1 MKAVFVETR
10 SFTKLINQYFAGDWD
25 YQEFQM
31 ALLEQ
36 PDKGDV
42 IPGCGGLR
50 KVRWRDVKR
59 KKGARGGLRLIYLY
73 VPEVSR
79 FLLLDVY
86 NKDEADDLT
95 QEERKFLAKLAE
107 EYRAEAIAASGQ
119 RRKRGKP

>member
-10 SFTKLINQYFAGDWD
+10 SFTRLVGDYFAGDWD

-42 IPGCGGLR
+42 IQGCGGLR
-50 KVRWRDVKR
+50 KVRWRDAKR
-59 KKGARGGLRLIYLY
+59 KKGSRGGLRIIYLY
-73 VPEVSR
+73 IPEVSR

-95 QEERKFLAKLAE
+95 SEERKFLAGLAE
-107 EYRAEAIAASGQ
+107 DYRTEAIAAGT
-119 RRKRGKP
+119 RRKRGKR

>member
-10 SFTKLINQYFAGDWD
+10 SFTKLVKEYFADDGD

-31 ALLEQ
+31 VLMEH

-42 IPGCGGLR
+42 IQGCGGLR
-50 KVRWRDVKR
+50 KVRWRDMKR
-59 KKGARGGLRLIYLY
+59 RKGARGGLRIIYLH

-95 QEERKFLAKLAE
+95 KEERKFLADLADK
-107 EYRAEAIAASGQ
+107 YRKEALEAKSG
-119 RRKRGKP
+119 RRERER

>member
-10 SFTKLINQYFAGDWD
+10 SFTKIIRDYFADDGD

-36 PDKGDV
+36 PEKGDV
-42 IPGCGGLR
+42 IQGCGGLR
-50 KVRWRDVKR
+50 KVRWKDTKR
-59 KKGARGGLRLIYLY
+59 RKGARGGLRIIYLY
-73 VPEVSR
+73 IPEISR

-95 QEERKFLAKLAE
+95 KEERKFLAELAE
-107 EYRAEAIAASGQ
+107 RYRTEALEAEA
-119 RRKRGKP
+119 RRRRGRR

>member
-10 SFTKLINQYFAGDWD
+10 SFTNLVKEYFADDAD

-31 ALLEQ
+31 MLLEH
-36 PDKGDV
+36 PEKGDV
-42 IPGCGGLR
+42 IQGCGGLR

-59 KKGARGGLRLIYLY
+59 RKGARGGLRVIYLH
-73 VPEVSR
+73 VPEISR

-95 QEERKFLAKLAE
+95 KEERKFLADLAD
-107 EYRAEAIAASGQ
+107 EYRIEALDTNSG
-119 RRKRGKP
+119 RRKRKR

>member
-10 SFTKLINQYFAGDWD
+10 AFTKVIGQYFGGDWD

-42 IPGCGGLR
+42 IQGCGGMR

-59 KKGARGGLRLIYLY
+59 NKGSRGGLRVIYLH
-73 VPEVSR
+73 VPEASR

-86 NKDEADDLT
+86 NKDEAEDLT
-95 QEERKFLAKLAE
+95 KEERKLLASLVE
-107 EYRAEAIAASGQ
+107 NYRAEALRASTT
-119 RRKRGKP
+119 RKRGKR

>member
-10 SFTKLINQYFAGDWD
+10 SFTKLVSDYFAGDWD

-42 IPGCGGLR
+42 IQGCGGLR
-50 KVRWRDVKR
+50 KVRWRDAKR
-59 KKGARGGLRLIYLY
+59 RKGSRGGLRIIYLY

-86 NKDEADDLT
+86 SKDEADDLAP
-95 QEERKFLAKLAE
+95 EERKFLAGLAE
-107 EYRAEAIAASGQ
+107 EYRAEAIAAGT
-119 RRKRGKP
+119 RRKRGKR